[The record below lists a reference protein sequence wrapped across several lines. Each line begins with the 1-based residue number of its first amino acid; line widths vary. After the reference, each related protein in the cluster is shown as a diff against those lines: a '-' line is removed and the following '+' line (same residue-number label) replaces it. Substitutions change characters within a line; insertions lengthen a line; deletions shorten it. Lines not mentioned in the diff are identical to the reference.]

1 MYKFEEHGRMFH
13 VGRVLKLR
21 FKIPNSSDLSFF
33 CFAEDIPKLLEGK
46 LYYVRIF
53 LDKEQEEGVKK
64 RE

>member
-1 MYKFEEHGRMFH
+1 MNRFEEHGRMFH

-33 CFAEDIPKLLEGK
+33 CFAEDVEKLIK
-46 LYYVRIF
+46 RDVYYVRIF
-53 LDKEQEEGVKK
+53 LDKKQDEGVKK